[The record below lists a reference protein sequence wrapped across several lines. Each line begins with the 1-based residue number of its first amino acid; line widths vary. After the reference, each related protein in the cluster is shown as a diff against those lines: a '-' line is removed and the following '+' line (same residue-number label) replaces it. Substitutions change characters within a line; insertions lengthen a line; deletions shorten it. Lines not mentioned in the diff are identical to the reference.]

1 MSPFLRKVTTII
13 TYTYNCTNCGII
25 EQKQS
30 ITSSVLTLCPFC
42 PDGYLTKVITSAN
55 FCLKGEGWAGKEHK
69 ANATFIPRSN

>member
-1 MSPFLRKVTTII
+1 MSPFLAERETMI

-42 PDGYLTKVITSAN
+42 PDGYLTKVIQSAN
-55 FCLKGEGWAGKEHK
+55 FCLKGSWPGKENK
-69 ANATFIPRSN
+69 SNSTFATRS